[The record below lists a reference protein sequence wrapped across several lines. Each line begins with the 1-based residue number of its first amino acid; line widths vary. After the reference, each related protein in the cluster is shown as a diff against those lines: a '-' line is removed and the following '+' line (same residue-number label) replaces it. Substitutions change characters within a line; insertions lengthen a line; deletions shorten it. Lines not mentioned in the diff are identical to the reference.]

1 MILKKY
7 LDLGWTTH
15 TWMVTI
21 RSRNFRTTDHY
32 RPTRLTQV
40 GNFVKVYGLEAYK
53 PNFVLKTLQM
63 SIRTLGQK
71 KEILGGSWSLKNQI
85 GFFFAIILWTS
96 GQKKQFGF
104 SGSFQKIF
112 GLWARQ
118 AKHENFMITLN
129 GLGTDKQN
137 LAGCNSS
144 KQAFGLGARLTN
156 LEILL
161 Q

>member
-1 MILKKY
+1 MDFGPEK
-7 LDLGWTTH
+7 
-15 TWMVTI
+15 
-21 RSRNFRTTDHY
+21 RNFGRFLEPEK
-32 RPTRLTQV
+32 PTW
-40 GNFVKVYGLEAYK
+40 N
-53 PNFVLKTLQM
+53 
-63 SIRTLGQK
+63 
-71 KEILGGSWSLKNQI
+71 
-85 GFFFAIILWTS
+85 FFAIILWTS